1 MQTALLVATM
11 LSVSATFWLI
21 FVSVLRLRSVGEAPE
36 SSFETLQRVFGVML
50 MALGLRVAVSD

>member
-21 FVSVLRLRSVGEAPE
+21 FVSVLRLRCVGEALE